1 MVLSCVPI
9 TAPLRARGPPGA
21 VLAAAPPIYIP
32 HARVAGPPTSPVLL
46 PGVRLGFKCPPHP
59 RDCPDTTVGALC
71 PTAQSLQTLSPCHPR
86 ADRGHW
92 LSPALKPSGSPRV
105 EQGLEG
111 PVPLGTSAC
120 SPAAWCDESV
130 RSLLPRNLFGAI
142 NNLCFYI
149 KKNNLNLGG
158 FIPPEVSAKLGGMGG
173 APCLW
178 GSQSCPAPSPLPGGC
193 N

>member
-1 MVLSCVPI
+1 MGSLPPPPFPALSQSVALLSLGLEPCPCHS
-9 TAPLRARGPPGA
+9 PPKGTGSPGGCA
-21 VLAAAPPIYIP
+21 GCSPPIYIP

-59 RDCPDTTVGALC
+59 RDCHDTTVGALC

-86 ADRGHW
+86 ADKGHC

-111 PVPLGTSAC
+111 PVPLGTSPC

-142 NNLCFYI
+142 NNFWFYI
-149 KKNNLNLGG
+149 
-158 FIPPEVSAKLGGMGG
+158 
-173 APCLW
+173 
-178 GSQSCPAPSPLPGGC
+178 
-193 N
+193 